1 MRAPRCPW
9 LGRGREWYPCSS
21 AGCFL
26 RAKQDPLGLIPGSRP
41 LPRTLLPFFGGT
53 AAFLQAKQGAGGSEG
68 GWETRECQA
77 GNYPH
82 PLLQLSMSLPHLKLE
97 VPHTR
102 RDLPRPWVASRTGEP
117 CMGHSPPSAKQ
128 PRALDPEGAK
138 ARARL
143 QQELE
148 AMAEQVGQLRE
159 NLAQI
164 SWGLAWAGLASGIP
178 PRLERGVPPGL
189 AQLLKEE
196 LGAVVDAVLR
206 GVVPPPRCRP
216 PGDQAEA
223 LALVVRKPP
232 VAPLLPHSGLDGPP
246 CQPPAQG
253 SLTPQHLKKAKL
265 MFFYTRYPSAT
276 TLKAYFPDVRFS
288 RSVTAQLIK
297 WFSNFREFFYL
308 QAERFSRQALSGGRA
323 GPQGPSVTPACQ
335 LARVLGQHF
344 NKSSDY
350 QVPTS
355 FLEVTQVAVREFSQ
369 AIAGG
374 RDADPA
380 WKKPIYRVISKLEAN
395 IPEAFRAPPGPPHT

>member
-1 MRAPRCPW
+1 
-9 LGRGREWYPCSS
+9 
-21 AGCFL
+21 
-26 RAKQDPLGLIPGSRP
+26 
-41 LPRTLLPFFGGT
+41 
-53 AAFLQAKQGAGGSEG
+53 
-68 GWETRECQA
+68 
-77 GNYPH
+77 
-82 PLLQLSMSLPHLKLE
+82 MSLPHLKLE

-102 RDLPRPWVASRTGEP
+102 RDLPWPWVASRTGEP
-117 CMGHSPPSAKQ
+117 CMGHSLPSAKQ
-128 PRALDPEGAK
+128 PRSLDPEGPE

-246 CQPPAQG
+246 CQPPISLPCPRRGTHGGTLFGKQYMGRALFSSGTWGDAIWQG
-253 SLTPQHLKKAKL
+253 SWEWDWRKYGARTW
-265 MFFYTRYPSAT
+265 FGSGRGGG
-276 TLKAYFPDVRFS
+276 TLYGGQPLCS
-288 RSVTAQLIK
+288 RGN
-297 WFSNFREFFYL
+297 W
-308 QAERFSRQALSGGRA
+308 
-323 GPQGPSVTPACQ
+323 
-335 LARVLGQHF
+335 
-344 NKSSDY
+344 
-350 QVPTS
+350 
-355 FLEVTQVAVREFSQ
+355 
-369 AIAGG
+369 
-374 RDADPA
+374 
-380 WKKPIYRVISKLEAN
+380 
-395 IPEAFRAPPGPPHT
+395 

>member
-1 MRAPRCPW
+1 
-9 LGRGREWYPCSS
+9 
-21 AGCFL
+21 
-26 RAKQDPLGLIPGSRP
+26 
-41 LPRTLLPFFGGT
+41 
-53 AAFLQAKQGAGGSEG
+53 
-68 GWETRECQA
+68 
-77 GNYPH
+77 
-82 PLLQLSMSLPHLKLE
+82 MSLPHLKLE

-102 RDLPRPWVASRTGEP
+102 RDLPWPWVASRTGEP
-117 CMGHSPPSAKQ
+117 CMGHSLPSAKQ
-128 PRALDPEGAK
+128 PRSLDPEGPE

-232 VAPLLPHSGLDGPP
+232 VAPLLPHSSLDGPP

-253 SLTPQHLKKAKL
+253 SLTPGHLKKAKL
-265 MFFYTRYPSAT
+265 MFFYTRYPSAA

-335 LARVLGQHF
+335 LARVLCQHF
-344 NKSSDY
+344 NKASDY
-350 QVPTS
+350 QVPTG

-380 WKKPIYRVISKLEAN
+380 WKKPIYRVISKLEAD